1 MNANDYEDK
10 PDEDG
15 SCENG
20 FPYFLHGSS
29 VSTVKSRIKRQQPSN
44 PATTGRQRS
53 SRKST
58 GKPGVTVSSA
68 FGNGTKRVIRP
79 TKPTKAKSATT
90 PSSHMIYDDEGERN
104 DLEAYDDYSLMA
116 GDKSPFWNVTC
127 INRTFDENFKSFSK
141 GVNRNIS
148 TVHVPINVYKQDI
161 EINMTAY
168 WTEALNEQFKKNYD
182 SDNELFWQY
191 FCSSNGLFRR
201 YPGAYWTVPARE
213 DFFDCRLQSWYIMAA
228 ASPKDVLV
236 LFDSSG
242 SMTGSRLEIA
252 KKLVESIMD
261 TLSDNDFFNV
271 FTFSNKVSSFF
282 LYISNKLNTYLPLT
296 FFQYVLG

>member
-161 EINMTAY
+161 EINMRISKY
-168 WTEALNEQFKKNYD
+168 L
-182 SDNELFWQY
+182 
-191 FCSSNGLFRR
+191 C
-201 YPGAYWTVPARE
+201 
-213 DFFDCRLQSWYIMAA
+213 
-228 ASPKDVLV
+228 
-236 LFDSSG
+236 
-242 SMTGSRLEIA
+242 
-252 KKLVESIMD
+252 
-261 TLSDNDFFNV
+261 
-271 FTFSNKVSSFF
+271 FF
-282 LYISNKLNTYLPLT
+282 LFLYNMRIKN
-296 FFQYVLG
+296 